1 MSQSPETPQHPDSGK
16 QPESGSLLVGGAG
29 DEVIRGHKY
38 DGIRE
43 YDNPMPGWWVW
54 IFVATV
60 VFAVVYYVGITFFDF
75 VDTYE
80 DDLAE
85 AQLELAEIREA
96 YAASGPAFE
105 TDPRAL
111 TRYASD
117 TEMAAAGTE
126 VFMANCASCHGNEAE
141 GLIGPNLTDDYWIHG
156 SSNEAI
162 WEMLAVG
169 VPAKGMPP
177 WESVLAPQERAEL
190 LAYIRSVD
198 DTDPAGAKEPEGE
211 LDPYEGG

>member
-1 MSQSPETPQHPDSGK
+1 MSQPPSETPK
-16 QPESGSLLVGGAG
+16 QPESGSLLVGGAE
-29 DEVIRGHKY
+29 DEVISGHKY

-54 IFVATV
+54 IFVATF
-60 VFAVVYYVGITFFDF
+60 VFSVIYVLGIEVFDF

-80 DDLAE
+80 DDLAQSQ
-85 AQLELAEIREA
+85 AELAEIREA

-111 TRYASD
+111 MRYASD
-117 TEMAAAGTE
+117 SEMAAAGVE
-126 VFMANCASCHGNEAE
+126 VYMTNCASCHGNEGQ

-162 WEMLAVG
+162 WEILAVG
-169 VPAKGMPP
+169 VPEMGMPP
-177 WESVLAPQERAEL
+177 WEAVLSPQERAEL

-198 DTDPAGAKEPEGE
+198 DTDPPGAKEPQGD

>member
-1 MSQSPETPQHPDSGK
+1 MSQPPPESPK
-16 QPESGSLLVGGAG
+16 APESGSLLVGGAA
-29 DEVIRGHKY
+29 DEVIPGHKY

-54 IFVATV
+54 LFVITV
-60 VFAVVYYVGITFFDF
+60 VFGVVYFLGIEVFGF

-85 AQLELAEIREA
+85 AQAELVEMRDA

-105 TDPRAL
+105 TDERAL
-111 TRYASD
+111 MRYASD
-117 TEMAAAGTE
+117 AEMAAAGAE
-126 VFMANCASCHGNEAE
+126 VYAATCASCHGNEGQ
-141 GLIGPNLTDDYWIHG
+141 GLIGPNLTDDYWVHG

-162 WEMLAVG
+162 WEILAVG

-177 WESVLAPQERAEL
+177 WENVLSAEERAEL
-190 LAYIRSVD
+190 LAFIRSID

-211 LDPYEGG
+211 LDPYEGA

>member
-1 MSQSPETPQHPDSGK
+1 MSQPSSDTPK
-16 QPESGSLLVGGAG
+16 QPESGSLLVGGAE

-54 IFVATV
+54 LFVATA
-60 VFAVVYYVGITFFDF
+60 VFAVIYYVGITFFDF

-80 DDLAE
+80 DDLAQ
-85 AQLELAEIREA
+85 AQAELVEIREA

-111 TRYASD
+111 MRYASD
-117 TEMAAAGTE
+117 AGMAEAGAE
-126 VFMANCASCHGNEAE
+126 VYMANCASCHGNESQ

-162 WEMLAVG
+162 WEILAVG
-169 VPAKGMPP
+169 VPAQGMPP
-177 WESVLAPQERAEL
+177 WEAVLSPEERAEL

-198 DTDPAGAKEPEGE
+198 ETNPAGAKEPQGD

>member
-1 MSQSPETPQHPDSGK
+1 MSQPPSETPK
-16 QPESGSLLVGGAG
+16 QPESGSLLVGGAE
-29 DEVIRGHKY
+29 DEVISGHKY

-54 IFVATV
+54 IFVATF
-60 VFAVVYYVGITFFDF
+60 VFSVIYVLGIEVFDF

-80 DDLAE
+80 DDLAQSQ
-85 AQLELAEIREA
+85 AELAEIREA

-105 TDPRAL
+105 TDERAL
-111 TRYASD
+111 ARYASD
-117 TEMAAAGTE
+117 SEMAAAGVE
-126 VFMANCASCHGNEAE
+126 VYMANCASCHGNEAQ

-156 SSNEAI
+156 SSNEAV

-169 VPAKGMPP
+169 VPAQGMPP
-177 WESVLAPQERAEL
+177 WEAVLSPEERAEL

-198 DTDPAGAKEPEGE
+198 DTDPPGAKEPQGE
-211 LDPYEGG
+211 LDPYEG